1 MGLRRLRGRLD
12 AVQGDA
18 HNTLA
23 ALRDLFA
30 DLQDGVSIKLVN
42 TSEGTILDFLS
53 GKIKILPLKVIV
65 DPSDD
70 RK

>member
-1 MGLRRLRGRLD
+1 LD

-23 ALRDLFA
+23 ALRELFA
-30 DLQDGVSIKLVN
+30 DLQDGVSFTLEH
-42 TSEGTILDFLS
+42 TGEGTIWDFLR
-53 GKIKILPLKVIV
+53 GKIKTLPLKVIV